1 MTDSWWLKET
11 EDELHSAALAFA
23 DDLFSR
29 QWAERRARAN
39 DGLFLYNP
47 TGRLSLSGGTS
58 DPRTVTE
65 LIPPYF
71 NLIQTTC
78 DWFTSM
84 IVRNKIRPYILTEAG
99 DSQLQDQ
106 ARQAM
111 LFTEGIM
118 REAGIWDELG
128 MLRAQDGHLFEGGG
142 IKWSADVVNSR
153 IIAGRVRPWDVFV
166 PEREGRLGNPRQ
178 WLHRQSTD
186 RGVLGGMFDE
196 GSEEH
201 DRVMGEEA
209 TSYDSDETI
218 AGDRS
223 DMVAVRELWHLP
235 SVRVDLDNPLSFGLD
250 DNGEPTVEDPGHDGR
265 RVLMLKSGVLVNEPW
280 PFDST
285 HISWYTPRRDPIGVW
300 SRSIPETLAGAQLE
314 LLDIGDKIQMI
325 LRRHAV
331 PHLIVWRQARLNLQ
345 KFTNDQAAILESSV
359 PPAQAAYYMVPQA
372 VPSELLQRE
381 QQIIT
386 WAMKQIGVTDM
397 ALSGEK
403 PPGIDHA
410 PGMEHLSETT
420 IVRHSSAYQAFER
433 CHVKD
438 AETIID
444 LARFLKM
451 KGADMSVVYGE
462 DKRMERVKLEQ
473 LNLSRDKFH
482 IKVFPSNFFP
492 QLPQG
497 RIDMAEKLI
506 NAGAFAGTP
515 QAKMLLRLVGGDA
528 PDVAAEVDDDSAERR
543 NIEERFAMLLK
554 GATDEEVMP
563 HPYMD
568 LDYAKVLTRR
578 KINALEAEKEAA
590 EKVDRIRDFWVLCDK
605 VQKMTKPP
613 PQVMPVGGAPG
624 PAPSAGIAPQPMPA
638 ALPPMAAE

>member
-1 MTDSWWLKET
+1 MTDSWWLQET
-11 EDELHSAALAFA
+11 EDELHSTALAFA

-71 NLIQTTC
+71 NLIQTVC

-99 DSQLQDQ
+99 DSQLQEQ
-106 ARQAM
+106 AKQAM
-111 LFTEGIM
+111 LFTEGVM
-118 REAGIWDELG
+118 REAGIWDSLG

-142 IKWSADVVNSR
+142 IKWTADVENSR
-153 IIAGRVRPWDVFV
+153 IVASRVRPWEVFV

-178 WLHRQSTD
+178 WLHRQSID
-186 RGVLGGMFDE
+186 RGILASMFEE
-196 GSEEH
+196 GSEE
-201 DRVMGEEA
+201 RVRIEAEEPL
-209 TSYDSDETI
+209 SYDADETI
-218 AGDRS
+218 SGDRS

-235 SVRVDLDNPLSFGLD
+235 SGAVDLDNPLSFGLD
-250 DNGEPTVEDPGHDGR
+250 DNGEPTDEDPGHDGK
-265 RVLMLKSGVLVNEPW
+265 RVMMLKSGILVSEPW
-280 PFDST
+280 PFPRT
-285 HISWYTPRRDPIGVW
+285 NISWYLPRRDPIGVW

-314 LLDIGDKIQMI
+314 LLDIGDKIQQI

-345 KFTNDQAAILESSV
+345 KFTNDTAAILESNV
-359 PPAQAAYYMVPQA
+359 PPQQAVHYLVPQS
-372 VPSELLQRE
+372 VPSELLNRE
-381 QQIIT
+381 QQIIA
-386 WAMKQIGVTDM
+386 WGKAQAGVTDM
-397 ALSGEK
+397 ALTGEK
-403 PPGIDHA
+403 PKGVDHA

-420 IVRHSSAYQAFER
+420 IVRHTSAYQAFEHA
-433 CHVKD
+433 HVED
-438 AETIID
+438 AEIIID
-444 LARFLKM
+444 VARFLKM
-451 KGADMSVVYGE
+451 KGANMSVVYGE
-462 DKRMERVKLEQ
+462 DKRMQRVELHK

-497 RIDMAEKLI
+497 RVAMAEKLTSM
-506 NAGAFAGTP
+506 GAWAGTP
-515 QAKMLLRLVGGDA
+515 AANKLLKLVAGDA
-528 PDVAAEVDDDSAERR
+528 PDIDAEVSADSAEER
-543 NIEERFAMLLK
+543 NIEMRLAKLLK

-563 HPYMD
+563 HPYMN
-568 LDYAKVLTRR
+568 LDAAKATTR
-578 KINALEAEKEAA
+578 KWINMLEADGEEEKRVE
-590 EKVDRIRDFWVLCDK
+590 RIRDFWTLCDK
-605 VQKMTKPP
+605 VQKQTAPP

-624 PAPSAGIAPQPMPA
+624 PAPSAGGVPPAPVAAMPPA
-638 ALPPMAAE
+638 A